1 MSGKRVVR
9 IIFDGQS
16 SYEPVIGNVTLNFQ
30 TPVNILY
37 AATKDLGGSAV
48 GEMIL
53 QLPDSIETGDKMI
66 AYLRERK
73 VIVEEL
79 KDYVPEADNS

>member
-1 MSGKRVVR
+1 M
-9 IIFDGQS
+9 
-16 SYEPVIGNVTLNFQ
+16 
-30 TPVNILY
+30 
-37 AATKDLGGSAV
+37 